1 MSRIL
6 RVTEPAQQDLVEI
19 WLTLETYGVEFA
31 DQCINAIQRKFLQ
44 LQQFPG
50 LGRSRED
57 LVPGLRS
64 VVVRDVVI
72 LYRSLEGLVVIVRVI
87 HGRRDL
93 NRIVNDLPPEN

>member
-6 RVTEPAQQDLVEI
+6 RITEPAQQDLDEI
-19 WLTLETYGVEFA
+19 WSALEPYGVDIA
-31 DQCINAIQRKFLQ
+31 DQCLNAIQRKFLQ

-57 LVPGLRS
+57 LAPGLRS
-64 VVVRDVVI
+64 VIVRDVVV
-72 LYRSLEGLVVIVRVI
+72 LYRSIEGLVIISRVI

-93 NRIVNDLPPEN
+93 RGIVGKMSPEN

>member
-6 RVTEPAQQDLVEI
+6 RITEPAQQDLEEI
-19 WLTLETYGVEFA
+19 WLGLEPFGVEVA
-31 DQCINAIQRKFLQ
+31 DQCLNKLQKKFLH

-57 LVPGLRS
+57 LALGLRS
-64 VVVRDVVI
+64 VVVRDVVV
-72 LYRSLEGLVVIVRVI
+72 LYRSFEGLIVIVRVI

-93 NRIVNDLPPEN
+93 KRILNEE